1 MRIFKRDLHLG
12 NYRGKGRSGRSL
24 NILSPYPTDP
34 RHHHYV
40 MRLKISRINIYLHI
54 QRWGG
59 GEKDLTKAHEAILKG
74 RRTLIYFLALPHH
87 HVAVLWNGMGSGTH
101 NVVDLLRHVEKT
113 RIARVTPSFRSD
125 LPAASVFPRIYSALH
140 NAFRRRDRT
149 SLFILPARGC
159 LKRRQ
164 NYLKRGEGRILRRT
178 LFWFDRGSR
187 QSWKLQVSVVRE
199 KFRGCTI

>member
-54 QRWGG
+54 QRWGRGGRGG

-74 RRTLIYFLALPHH
+74 RRTLIYFLALPRCR
-87 HVAVLWNGMGSGTH
+87 AMEWNGIGNAQRRGF
-101 NVVDLLRHVEKT
+101 
-113 RIARVTPSFRSD
+113 IAARRENADRESDTFVSFR
-125 LPAASVFPRIYSALH
+125 PASRIRLSANLFCAPQRVATETLCSSFHPEAVWSV
-140 NAFRRRDRT
+140 DKT
-149 SLFILPARGC
+149 
-159 LKRRQ
+159 
-164 NYLKRGEGRILRRT
+164 T
-178 LFWFDRGSR
+178 
-187 QSWKLQVSVVRE
+187 
-199 KFRGCTI
+199 